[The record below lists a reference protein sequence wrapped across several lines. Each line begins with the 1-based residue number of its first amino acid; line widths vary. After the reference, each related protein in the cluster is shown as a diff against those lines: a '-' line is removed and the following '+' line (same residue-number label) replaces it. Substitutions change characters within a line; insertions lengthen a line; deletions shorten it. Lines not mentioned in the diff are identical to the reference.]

1 MRFLYFLGYL
11 ESLDF
16 DNFFQIVYQY
26 GGIYCDTDC
35 IRWMFWG
42 FLIWNRGCLKNCNF
56 SAKAIPPIM
65 KRSFVSMITSGETY
79 IYNGIFAFAKGSNFL
94 KFVLETLKSSYKN
107 IENYNLQSVSIK
119 TGPLFLTSMF
129 VSKQLCFSR
138 KGVQLTIHFVQFCL
152 DISSFKVI
160 LLWSQRSETP
170 SIHLSKPYCLN
181 RLLKQ
186 GG

>member
-1 MRFLYFLGYL
+1 MGMVWEWCGNSVGIVWELKRDSRESSRESTL
-11 ESLDF
+11 ESTKESKHSF
-16 DNFFQIVYQY
+16 R
-26 GGIYCDTDC
+26 GGGGGAMPC
-35 IRWMFWG
+35 
-42 FLIWNRGCLKNCNF
+42 RGL
-56 SAKAIPPIM
+56 
-65 KRSFVSMITSGETY
+65 
-79 IYNGIFAFAKGSNFL
+79 L

-160 LLWSQRSETP
+160 LL
-170 SIHLSKPYCLN
+170 
-181 RLLKQ
+181 
-186 GG
+186 